1 MECIYTIGF
10 TKKSAKKFF
19 GLLKENQ
26 IELRRKKA
34 LLFEMCNNTSV
45 EVVCYQKFLRIA
57 HYPL

>member
-1 MECIYTIGF
+1 MRGGQ
-10 TKKSAKKFF
+10 KRV
-19 GLLKENQ
+19 
-26 IELRRKKA
+26 RRKKA